1 MTFVAED
8 SSSTRQALDSAEMR
22 LGNMLSASMRLGSSS
37 EREFLQAILG
47 KDIRSIGR
55 YQVFTD
61 TTDNERV
68 VFIHDPTGRCDHKY
82 IFAETGDKTFIIA
95 APVEW
100 TEYHREILARVS
112 AAMGKRAY
120 CPGGGYISVSE
131 QGALWVGRESGDF
144 GRGDHARAEK
154 AFKAAVAK
162 GAN

>member
-8 SSSTRQALDSAEMR
+8 SSSNHQVLHSAEMR
-22 LGNMLSASMRLGSSS
+22 LGNMLSASMRLDSSL

-47 KDIRSIGR
+47 EDIRSIGR

-61 TTDNERV
+61 TTDSERV
-68 VFIHDPTGRCDHKY
+68 VFIHEPTGRCKHKY
-82 IFAETGDKTFIIA
+82 IFAESGEKTFIIA

-112 AAMGKRAY
+112 AATGEQAY
-120 CPGGGYISVSE
+120 CPGGGYLSISNN
-131 QGALWVGRESGDF
+131 GGLWVGGSSGDF
-144 GRGDHARAEK
+144 GPGDHARAEK

-162 GAN
+162 GTN